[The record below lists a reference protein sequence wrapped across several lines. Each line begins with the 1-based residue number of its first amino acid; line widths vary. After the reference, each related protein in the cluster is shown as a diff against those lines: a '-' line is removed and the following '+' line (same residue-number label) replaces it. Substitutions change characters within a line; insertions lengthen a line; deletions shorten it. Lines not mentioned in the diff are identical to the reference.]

1 MLMHHT
7 DRDRSWLLMIYLYV
21 FLETGNPS
29 GIGNG
34 YDFIETLF
42 QPCLLTKTNSTH
54 RYLRSK
60 VYSEACS
67 HRMYE
72 DHRPYFVE
80 NFPTP

>member
-54 RYLRSK
+54 RSK
-60 VYSEACS
+60 RDQNISSSTRNNKVS
-67 HRMYE
+67 HR
-72 DHRPYFVE
+72 
-80 NFPTP
+80 